1 MKKKSKK
8 YTEALEKIEKGKL
21 YSLEE
26 AVKLVKETSV
36 STFDGTVEIAVRLNL
51 DTKKNDQQLR
61 GAIVLPHG
69 TGKAKKVLVL
79 AKGDAAKA
87 AVDAGADFVGDVD
100 MITKIEKENWFE
112 FDVIIATPEMMPLLG
127 KLGKVLG
134 PKGLMPNPKT
144 GTVTMDTKKAVEDV
158 KKGRVEYRTDSYA
171 NVHALVGKVSF
182 DDEKLVD
189 NVKAFMDVIIK
200 SKPQAAKGV
209 YLKGVSL
216 ASTMGPGVKV
226 DLSSFDK

>member
-8 YTEALEKIEKGKL
+8 YIEALNKVEKGKL
-21 YSLEE
+21 YTLAD
-26 AVKLVKETSV
+26 AVKLVKETSI
-36 STFDGTVEIAVRLNL
+36 SKFEGTVEIAVRLNL

-69 TGKAKKVLVL
+69 TGKTKKVLVL

-144 GTVTMDTKKAVEDV
+144 GTVTTDTKKAVEDV

-182 DDEKLVD
+182 TDEQLVD
-189 NVKAFMDVIIK
+189 NINAFMDIIIK
-200 SKPQAAKGV
+200 SNPKAAKGV
-209 YLKGVSL
+209 YLKNVSI
-216 ASTMGPGVKV
+216 ASTMGPGIKV

>member
-8 YTEALEKIEKGKL
+8 YAEALSKFEKNKA
-21 YSLEE
+21 YTLEE
-26 AVKLVKETSV
+26 AVKLVKETST
-36 STFDGTVEIAVRLNL
+36 SKFDGTVEIAVRLNL

-69 TGKAKKVLVL
+69 TGKTKKVLVL

-87 AVDAGADFVGDVD
+87 AMDAGADFVGDVD

-171 NVHALVGKVSF
+171 NVHAMVGKVSF
-182 DDEKLVD
+182 TEDKLTD
-189 NVKAFMDVIIK
+189 NIKAFMDVIIK
-200 SKPQAAKGV
+200 SKPQAAKGI
-209 YLKGVSL
+209 YLKNVSI
-216 ASTMGPGVKV
+216 ASTMGPGIKV

>member
-8 YTEALEKIEKGKL
+8 YTEALSKFEKSKA
-21 YSLEE
+21 YTLEE
-26 AVKLVKETSV
+26 AVKLVKETST
-36 STFDGTVEIAVRLNL
+36 SKFDGTVEIAVRLNL

-69 TGKAKKVLVL
+69 TGKTKKVLVL

-87 AVDAGADFVGDVD
+87 ATEAGADFVGDVD

-171 NVHALVGKVSF
+171 NVHAMVGKVSF
-182 DDEKLVD
+182 EEEKLAD
-189 NVKAFMDVIIK
+189 NIKAFMDVIIK
-200 SKPQAAKGV
+200 SKPQAAKGI
-209 YLKGVSL
+209 YLKNVSI
-216 ASTMGPGVKV
+216 ASTMGPGIKV

>member
-1 MKKKSKK
+1 MKKASKK
-8 YTEALEKIEKGKL
+8 YVEASSKVDKNAL
-21 YSLEE
+21 YSIEE
-26 AVKLVKETSV
+26 AIKLVKETSI
-36 STFDGTVEIAVRLNL
+36 SKFDGTVEIAVRLNL

-79 AKGDAAKA
+79 AKGDQAKA
-87 AVDAGADFVGDVD
+87 ALEAGADFVGDMD

-144 GTVTMDTKKAVEDV
+144 GTVTVDTKKAVEDV

-182 DDEKLVD
+182 EEEKLAD
-189 NVKAFMDVIIK
+189 NIKAFMDVIIK
-200 SKPQAAKGV
+200 SKPQAAKGI
-209 YLKGVSL
+209 YLKGVSI
-216 ASTMGPGVKV
+216 ASTMGPGIKV